1 VGLLEITIICCCFL
15 ENMLLVELSESVV
28 LTCPKQMTDN
38 EKAENKEAATTATSD
53 VFQEKDLKALEANR
67 ILHEINAATENL
79 IVGARK
85 GNTSSY
91 KSIHPL
97 YGANPLLWQEDISPT
112 AGPADDSVNQA
123 IFFAAHSLDPPF
135 RRASSPE
142 QNIPK
147 WSLHH
152 HNSAAVLKK
161 DRDQMACKL
170 LDNWGHISACD
181 DGECHRC
188 LTTHSSRWHVH
199 LGLATCHSC
208 FVDLHR

>member
-1 VGLLEITIICCCFL
+1 
-15 ENMLLVELSESVV
+15 
-28 LTCPKQMTDN
+28 MTDN
-38 EKAENKEAATTATSD
+38 ENVENKEAAITATSD
-53 VFQEKDLKALEANR
+53 VFQEKDLKVLEANR

-79 IVGARK
+79 IVAARK

-97 YGANPLLWQEDISPT
+97 NGTNFLLRQEDIFPT
-112 AGPADDSVNQA
+112 SGPAEERHDSVNQA
-123 IFFAAHSLDPPF
+123 MFFAAHSLDPPF
-135 RRASSPE
+135 HRSSSPDHDST
-142 QNIPK
+142 Q

>member
-1 VGLLEITIICCCFL
+1 MHAE
-15 ENMLLVELSESVV
+15 LLVELSESVV

-38 EKAENKEAATTATSD
+38 EKAENKEAAIIATSD
-53 VFQEKDLKALEANR
+53 VVQEKDLKALEANR

-79 IVGARK
+79 TVGARK

-97 YGANPLLWQEDISPT
+97 YGTSLLLLQEDISPT
-112 AGPADDSVNQA
+112 SGPAEERHDSVNQG
-123 IFFAAHSLDPPF
+123 IFCAAAHSLDPPF
-135 RRASSPE
+135 RRASSPDHNNR
-142 QNIPK
+142 Q

-188 LTTHSSRWHVH
+188 LTTHSSQWHVH